1 VETITIGDT
10 KIGPG
15 QPALI
20 IGEVAQAHEG
30 SLGMAHAFIDA
41 IAHAGAD
48 AVKFQ
53 THIAEAESTLEEKFR
68 VPFSQQDA
76 SRFDY
81 WKRME
86 FSEEQWAGLGNHARR
101 AGLLFLS
108 SPFSIE
114 AAELLERVEVSA
126 WKIASGEVTNFP
138 LLERMAKTG
147 KAFLIS
153 AGMSPWAE
161 QDKVVSFVRNLA
173 VPFALFQCTTS
184 YPCPPE
190 ELGLNVL
197 EELRSR
203 YSVPIGLSDHSG
215 EIFPGLAA
223 VSLGANMVEVHVTL
237 SRDMFGPDVSAS
249 LTPAELRQL
258 VDGVRFIEK
267 ALRFPVDKDKAARQ
281 KAELRQLFF
290 HSVVARQN
298 LAAGTI
304 LEKKHLTA
312 KKPGTGILAERLNE
326 LVGRKLARSLK
337 KDQLLAETDL
347 TDDT

>member
-1 VETITIGDT
+1 METITIGDT

>member
-1 VETITIGDT
+1 METITIGDT

-86 FSEEQWAGLGNHARR
+86 FSEEQWAGFGNHARK

-190 ELGLNVL
+190 ELGLNIL
-197 EELRSR
+197 DELRSR

-267 ALRFPVDKDKAARQ
+267 ALRSPVDKDKAAGR

-290 HSVVARQN
+290 HSVVARQD

-312 KKPGTGILAERLNE
+312 KKPGTGISAERLNG

-337 KDQLLAETDL
+337 KDQLLAEADL
-347 TDDT
+347 TDDA

>member
-86 FSEEQWAGLGNHARR
+86 FSEEQWSGLGNHARR

-197 EELRSR
+197 DELRSR
-203 YSVPIGLSDHSG
+203 YSVPVGLSDHSG

-267 ALRFPVDKDKAARQ
+267 ALRSPVDKDKAAGR

-290 HSVVARQN
+290 HSVVARQD

-312 KKPGTGILAERLNE
+312 KKPGTGISAERLNE

-337 KDQLLAETDL
+337 KDQLLAEADL
-347 TDDT
+347 TDDA